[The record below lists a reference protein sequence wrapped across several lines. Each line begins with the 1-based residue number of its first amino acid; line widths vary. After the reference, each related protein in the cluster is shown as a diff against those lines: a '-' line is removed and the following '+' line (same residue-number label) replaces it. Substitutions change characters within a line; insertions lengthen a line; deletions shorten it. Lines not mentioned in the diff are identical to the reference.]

1 MWSGLW
7 HRLYD
12 TKPVNSGG
20 SITLCGGTVWCH
32 EAVRRWRNEEVPI
45 ISEGL
50 SGLANYTH
58 CFWITGRS
66 RFVTYQSAVAICH
79 GATSYTGKQCPI
91 IITSPS
97 LCSRSVPWLGKS
109 LSKLFH
115 ICLFCALCQTVLLQ
129 YTSISSH
136 HRLVGVLLDCFH
148 SYFFQVVPSNAQSW
162 LRHCQYASISSHY
175 HRVGI
180 CLDCFPS

>member
-1 MWSGLW
+1 MSALLAHERSPSKRQCCQGIVVGHRRDVSAVHWRLSSGVRRLVWMWSGLW

-20 SITLCGGTVWCH
+20 SITLCGGTVRCH

-66 RFVTYQSAVAICH
+66 RFVTYQSAVAMCH

-91 IITSPS
+91 IIISPS
-97 LCSRSVPWLGKS
+97 LCSRGWAKASAS
-109 LSKLFH
+109 CFISAYFALSARRCSSSTRLFR
-115 ICLFCALCQTVLLQ
+115 LTTV
-129 YTSISSH
+129 SSM
-136 HRLVGVLLDCFH
+136 
-148 SYFFQVVPSNAQSW
+148 FF
-162 LRHCQYASISSHY
+162 
-175 HRVGI
+175 
-180 CLDCFPS
+180 